1 MQGPALPSD
10 DSRLKDLRAL
20 APPGMEPM
28 EELSSPAGPS
38 NRSLMEADAAR
49 HREMAMR
56 ISARS
61 GFNEQ
66 ESDPGPSWHQQ
77 AYQSMPAQ
85 TTQAVEQRER
95 GHATSRQQTERIF
108 TARAL
113 QEEARRMEV
122 SLPDTPYALP
132 SVPHGSHPCLSSIRI
147 VFSTSFVYL

>member
-1 MQGPALPSD
+1 MPSD

-66 ESDPGPSWHQQ
+66 ESDPGP
-77 AYQSMPAQ
+77 
-85 TTQAVEQRER
+85 
-95 GHATSRQQTERIF
+95 
-108 TARAL
+108 
-113 QEEARRMEV
+113 
-122 SLPDTPYALP
+122 
-132 SVPHGSHPCLSSIRI
+132 
-147 VFSTSFVYL
+147 